1 MPFIAEGVIPATLVA
16 FHQDYE
22 IDVEASRKHLRDVA
36 AVDGLNAITVNG
48 HASEIHAFTL
58 NEQQRLL
65 AESLE
70 EVGDS
75 LPLVNGVYADGSHAD
90 N

>member
-36 AVDGLNAITVNG
+36 AVDG
-48 HASEIHAFTL
+48 STL
-58 NEQQRLL
+58 SRLMVTHRRCMP
-65 AESLE
+65 SPKRTTTPF
-70 EVGDS
+70 G
-75 LPLVNGVYADGSHAD
+75 
-90 N
+90 